1 MQSKHLLSYHVSEY
15 ESQSV
20 ILNRAREG
28 DDDGCNDGTSD
39 TCTDGILDIVVL
51 GLNDGC
57 DDGPAV
63 GLLCVGDALGATSGA
78 LLGTLD

>member
-1 MQSKHLLSYHVSEY
+1 M
-15 ESQSV
+15 

-28 DDDGCNDGTSD
+28 DDDGCSDGTSD
-39 TCTDGILDIVVL
+39 TCFDGILDIVVL